1 MTFKNLYKLQP
12 KMINL
17 NPFINLISSVLSIY
31 SFLLLSYVVLH
42 FLFML
47 KIINPHS
54 PIVQAIYRFLIKI
67 IEPVLVRIRKYI
79 PPIGGFDIAVL
90 ILRF

>member
-1 MTFKNLYKLQP
+1 
-12 KMINL
+12 
-17 NPFINLISSVLSIY
+17 
-31 SFLLLSYVVLH
+31 
-42 FLFML
+42 ML